1 MELPFL
7 PCQPRMGSC
16 SGKQQGKVDL
26 HCFVVIAGDGASG
39 SPLQV
44 PRLFTKIQQCTV
56 QSPKGKGFKYAPGHG
71 PTVPQQC
78 PETGSGWIMGGPFWS
93 QPLHDQ
99 AWVKGVL
106 DILTVSTTLAWPA
119 SAQAYTGGC

>member
-1 MELPFL
+1 M
-7 PCQPRMGSC
+7 
-16 SGKQQGKVDL
+16 
-26 HCFVVIAGDGASG
+26 
-39 SPLQV
+39 
-44 PRLFTKIQQCTV
+44 
-56 QSPKGKGFKYAPGHG
+56 QSPKGKGFKFAPGHG

-106 DILTVSTTLAWPA
+106 DTLTVITTPT
-119 SAQAYTGGC
+119 SAQADLSWVLRDKALRLCSPQLQCGAKILIVGQTLLISSWVFRGLFGLCNPIFFTFTGQVCLG